1 MMFSFRRRTVQGL
14 FRLVLI
20 KDYGATRSGGAAK
33 LRQVEQTAPKA
44 RDMKELRDK
53 IAKQSAKGAK
63 YDSQGQARAKRAR
76 RPWILSKKGV
86 EP

>member
-1 MMFSFRRRTVQGL
+1 VQGL

-53 IAKQSAKGAK
+53 IAKQSV
-63 YDSQGQARAKRAR
+63 KRR
-76 RPWILSKKGV
+76 EI
-86 EP
+86 